1 MSIVDFK
8 SIYRYVKRVQYKC
21 LIFDSQIVW
30 RTVRVKPV
38 ASTSLARH
46 VGDMWR
52 VSGAYCTS
60 ASVQLDW
67 NGMTISKCVTGQ
79 TRQGVRWRVRSVV
92 CDRTQCLESFYFQ
105 RTALRSSTFFFV
117 IISYVLFYVFK
128 LLNINKFRC
137 NLCPSFEFIDFVKK
151 WRCFWFIQVFKIV
164 KKETYFKLYIKLC
177 SSNRML
183 FINTSLHIFEGG
195 V

>member
-1 MSIVDFK
+1 MRYFFLMKQTVISIFGIWIKNKILWKCLNVSIVDFK

-79 TRQGVRWRVRSVV
+79 TRQGVRWRVRSVA
-92 CDRTQCLESFYFQ
+92 CDRAQCLESFYFQ
-105 RTALRSSTFFFV
+105 RTALRSSTFF
-117 IISYVLFYVFK
+117 SSLFHMYYFTFFK

-137 NLCPSFEFIDFVKK
+137 NFCPSFEFIYFVKK
-151 WRCFWFIQVFKIV
+151 LKMFLI
-164 KKETYFKLYIKLC
+164 
-177 SSNRML
+177 
-183 FINTSLHIFEGG
+183 H
-195 V
+195 